1 MLKAADAMQE
11 STVLCIDPLPASAPI
26 TNESDA
32 ENATRRAF
40 GAVRGW
46 RTPPNWSLYDWH
58 HEARAIIAAASCRAA
73 FDYDP
78 KRGVPRAAFVYK
90 RAVASVWTRYRQEW
104 AYGLRFAS
112 APPKTAEQ
120 PASAPHCPN
129 ESVGTMDR
137 RLCEALDLLPS
148 IDQWLIRQLFWS
160 KACERRVAVTLHV
173 SQQEVSRRK
182 ARVLRSLRRTLNYHS
197 RLSSNFLTFWW
208 VLLDGLDLLPG
219 INFL

>member
-11 STVLCIDPLPASAPI
+11 PTGLCIDPLSASAPAR
-26 TNESDA
+26 NDRDA
-32 ENATRRAF
+32 DDATRRAF
-40 GAVRGW
+40 GVARGW

-58 HEARAIIAAASCRAA
+58 QEARAIITAAGYRAA

-104 AYGLRFAS
+104 AYGLRFGA
-112 APPKTAEQ
+112 APPKTTEQ
-120 PASAPHCPN
+120 PASAPPSPN
-129 ESVGTMDR
+129 DRVGAMDR
-137 RLCEALDLLPS
+137 LLCEALNQLPS
-148 IDQWLIRQLFWS
+148 LDQWLIRQLFWN

-182 ARVLRSLRRTLNYHS
+182 ARVLRSLRRALNCRS
-197 RLSSNFLTFWW
+197 QILSQFLTFCWA
-208 VLLDGLDLLPG
+208 LLDGLDLLPV
-219 INFL
+219 IDFL